1 MLTTVIISF
10 VLLLV
15 IGTPIAILM
24 VITTAVAL
32 LMHSSTSLMVL
43 PQQFFNALD
52 NSVLLSIPFFILA
65 GSVMTEGA
73 MARRLIAVIN
83 SMVGSYPG
91 GLAVATT
98 LACLFF
104 AAISGSSPAT
114 VVAIGSVMIPAL
126 VKSGYDE
133 RFSIG
138 LATSAGSLGVVIPPS
153 IPMILYCLVMNT
165 SVAKLFMAGF
175 LPGFLIGGVF
185 IAYTLVLAYKHQW
198 FFGGEKATWGDTLR
212 AILDGI
218 WALMLPVIVLG
229 GIYSGMFTPTEAA
242 AVSLVYAI
250 FVELLIYREM
260 KPIDIPHVC
269 RQGAVLSSCL
279 LFIVGCAMTLIWLL
293 TANRL
298 PHEVADF
305 ITAHVSSGW
314 VFLLLVNILFL
325 ILGAVMDNVTAMMV
339 LSPLFAETLDRF
351 GIDYIHYGIIMVL
364 VIEFGFLSPPFGL
377 NLFVAMGLTK
387 KSLTEVSLGVAPFL
401 ILLLICLM
409 LVTYIPW
416 ISLFLPNTFLP

>member
-83 SMVGSYPG
+83 SLVGSYPG

-114 VVAIGSVMIPAL
+114 VVAIGTVMIPAL

-165 SVAKLFMAGF
+165 SVAKLFMAGL
-175 LPGFLIGGVF
+175 LPGFLIGGTF

-198 FFGGEKATWGDTLR
+198 FFGKRASWGETFR
-212 AILDGI
+212 ALLDGI
-218 WALMLPVIVLG
+218 WALALPVIVLG

-250 FVELLIYREM
+250 FVELFIYREM
-260 KPIDIPHVC
+260 RPIDIPRVC

-298 PHEVADF
+298 PHEVADI

-339 LSPLFAETLDRF
+339 LSPLFMETLDRF

-377 NLFVAMGLTK
+377 NLFVAMGLTN
-387 KSLTEVSLGVAPFL
+387 KSLTEVSTGVAPFL

-409 LVTYIPW
+409 LVTYIPS

>member
-1 MLTTVIISF
+1 
-10 VLLLV
+10 
-15 IGTPIAILM
+15 
-24 VITTAVAL
+24 
-32 LMHSSTSLMVL
+32 
-43 PQQFFNALD
+43 
-52 NSVLLSIPFFILA
+52 
-65 GSVMTEGA
+65 MTEGA
-73 MARRLIAVIN
+73 IARRLIAVIN
-83 SMVGSYPG
+83 TLVGSYPG

-138 LATSAGSLGVVIPPS
+138 LATSAGSLGIVIPPS

-175 LPGFLIGGVF
+175 LPGLLIGGTF
-185 IAYTLVLAYKHQW
+185 IAYTLVLAYKNQW
-198 FFGGEKATWGDTLR
+198 SFGERASWGETLR
-212 AILDGI
+212 ALRDGI
-218 WALMLPVIVLG
+218 WAIMLPVIVLG
-229 GIYSGMFTPTEAA
+229 GIYAGIFTPTEAA

-250 FVELLIYREM
+250 FVELVIYREM
-260 KPIDIPHVC
+260 RLIDIPRVC
-269 RQGAVLSSCL
+269 KQGAILSSCL
-279 LFIVGCAMTLIWLL
+279 LFIIACAMTLIWLL

-298 PHEVADF
+298 PHEVADV
-305 ITAHVSSGW
+305 ITTHIHSRW

-339 LSPLFAETLDRF
+339 LSPLFMETLNRF
-351 GIDYIHYGIIMVL
+351 GIDHIHYGIIMVM

-377 NLFVAMGLTK
+377 NLFVAMGLTN
-387 KSLTEVSLGVAPFL
+387 KSLTEVSIGVAPFL

-416 ISLFLPNTFLP
+416 ISLVLPNTFLP

>member
-24 VITTAVAL
+24 LVTTAVAL
-32 LMHSSTSLMVL
+32 CTHSSTSLMVL
-43 PQQFFNALD
+43 PQQLFNALD
-52 NSVLLSIPFFILA
+52 NSVLLAIPFFILA
-65 GSVMTEGA
+65 GGVMTEGV

-83 SMVGSYPG
+83 CLVGSYPG

-114 VVAIGSVMIPAL
+114 VVAIGSIMIPAL

-133 RFSIG
+133 QFSVG

-175 LPGFLIGGVF
+175 LPGLLIGGAF
-185 IAYTLVLAYKHQW
+185 IVYTLVLAYRNKWAQS
-198 FFGGEKATWGDTLR
+198 EKASWGETLR
-212 AILDGI
+212 ALRDGI
-218 WALMLPVIVLG
+218 WALMLPVVVLG
-229 GIYSGMFTPTEAA
+229 GIYTGMFTPTEAA
-242 AVSLVYAI
+242 AISLVYAI
-250 FVELLIYREM
+250 FVELVIYREM
-260 KPIDIPHVC
+260 RFTDIPRVC
-269 RQGAVLSSCL
+269 KQGAILSSCL
-279 LFIVGCAMTLIWLL
+279 LFIVACAMTLIWLL

-298 PHEVADF
+298 PHEVADL
-305 ITAHVSSGW
+305 ITAHVHRGW
-314 VFLLLVNILFL
+314 VFLLFVNILFL
-325 ILGAVMDNVTAMMV
+325 LLGSVMDNVTAMMV
-339 LSPLFAETLDRF
+339 LSPLFMETLNRF
-351 GIDYIHYGIIMVL
+351 GIDHIHYGVIMVM

-377 NLFVAMGLTK
+377 NLFVAMGLTN
-387 KSLTEVSLGVAPFL
+387 KSLTEITHAVAPF
-401 ILLLICLM
+401 IVLLLICLM

>member
-1 MLTTVIISF
+1 MLTTVTISF
-10 VLLLV
+10 VFLLI

-83 SMVGSYPG
+83 SLVGSYPG

-138 LATSAGSLGVVIPPS
+138 LATSAGSLGIVIPPS

-198 FFGGEKATWGDTLR
+198 FFGERASWGDTFRALR
-212 AILDGI
+212 DGS

-250 FVELLIYREM
+250 FVELLVYREM
-260 KPIDIPHVC
+260 RFVDVPKVC

-279 LFIVGCAMTLIWLL
+279 LFIVGCAMMLIWLL

-298 PHEVADF
+298 PHEVADI

-325 ILGAVMDNVTAMMV
+325 ILGAVMDNVTAMMI
-339 LSPLFAETLDRF
+339 LSPLFMETLDRF

-377 NLFVAMGLTK
+377 NLFVAMGLTN
-387 KSLTEVSLGVAPFL
+387 KSLTEVSIGVAPFL

-409 LVTYIPW
+409 LVTYIPA

>member
-15 IGTPIAILM
+15 IGTPIATLM

-52 NSVLLSIPFFILA
+52 NSILLSIPFFILA
-65 GSVMTEGA
+65 GAVMTEGA
-73 MARRLIAVIN
+73 IARRLIAVIN
-83 SMVGSYPG
+83 ALVGSYPG

-138 LATSAGSLGVVIPPS
+138 LATSAGSLGIVIPPS

-175 LPGFLIGGVF
+175 LPGFLIGGTF
-185 IAYTLVLAYKHQW
+185 IAYTLVLAYRNQW
-198 FFGGEKATWGDTLR
+198 SFGEKATWGETLR
-212 AILDGI
+212 ALRDGI
-218 WALMLPVIVLG
+218 WAIMLPVIVLG
-229 GIYSGMFTPTEAA
+229 GIYAGIFTPTEAA

-250 FVELLIYREM
+250 FVELFVYREM
-260 KPIDIPHVC
+260 RFTDIPRAC
-269 RQGAVLSSCL
+269 KQGAILSSCL
-279 LFIVGCAMTLIWLL
+279 LFIVACAMTLIWLL

-298 PHEVADF
+298 PHEVADI

-314 VFLLLVNILFL
+314 LFLLLVNILFL
-325 ILGAVMDNVTAMMV
+325 ILGAVMDNVTAMMI
-339 LSPLFAETLDRF
+339 LSPLFMETLDRF
-351 GIDYIHYGIIMVL
+351 GIDYIHYGIIMVM

-377 NLFVAMGLTK
+377 NLFVAMGLTN
-387 KSLTEVSLGVAPFL
+387 KSLTEVSIGVAPFL

-409 LVTYIPW
+409 LVTYIPA
-416 ISLFLPNTFLP
+416 ISLFLPNLLLP

>member
-24 VITTAVAL
+24 LVTTAVTL
-32 LMHSSTSLMVL
+32 WMHSSTSLMVL
-43 PQQFFNALD
+43 PQQLFNALD
-52 NSVLLSIPFFILA
+52 NSVLLAIPFFILA
-65 GSVMTEGA
+65 GGVMTEGV
-73 MARRLIAVIN
+73 MARRLIAVVN
-83 SMVGSYPG
+83 CLVGSYPG

-114 VVAIGSVMIPAL
+114 VVAIGSIMIPAL

-133 RFSIG
+133 RFSVG

-165 SVAKLFMAGF
+165 SVARLFMAGF
-175 LPGFLIGGVF
+175 LPGLLIGGVF
-185 IAYTLVLAYKHQW
+185 IGYTLVLAHRNKWAH
-198 FFGGEKATWGDTLR
+198 GERASWGETLR
-212 AILDGI
+212 ALRDGI

-229 GIYSGMFTPTEAA
+229 GIYTGMFTPTEAA

-250 FVELLIYREM
+250 FVELVIYREM
-260 KPIDIPHVC
+260 RFTDIPRVC
-269 RQGAVLSSCL
+269 KQGAILSSCL
-279 LFIVGCAMTLIWLL
+279 LFIVACAMTLIWLL

-305 ITAHVSSGW
+305 ITAHVRSGW
-314 VFLLLVNILFL
+314 VFLLLVNVLFL
-325 ILGAVMDNVTAMMV
+325 LLGSVMDNVTAMMV
-339 LSPLFAETLDRF
+339 LSPLFMETLDRF
-351 GIDYIHYGIIMVL
+351 GINHIHYGVIMVM

-377 NLFVAMGLTK
+377 NLFVAMGLTN
-387 KSLTEVSLGVAPFL
+387 KSLTEITSAVAPFIL
-401 ILLLICLM
+401 LLLICLM
-409 LVTYIPW
+409 IVTYVPF

>member
-1 MLTTVIISF
+1 MLTTVIVSF
-10 VLLLV
+10 LLLLA

-24 VITTAVAL
+24 VVTTAVAL
-32 LMHSSTSLMVL
+32 VMHTSTSLMVL

-52 NSVLLSIPFFILA
+52 NSILLSIPFFILA
-65 GSVMTEGA
+65 GAVMTEGV

-83 SMVGSYPG
+83 SLVGSYPG

-175 LPGFLIGGVF
+175 LPGLLIGGTF
-185 IAYTLVLAYKHQW
+185 IAYTLALAYRNHW
-198 FFGGEKATWGDTLR
+198 FFGEKATWGETLR
-212 AILDGI
+212 ALRDGI
-218 WALMLPVIVLG
+218 WAIMLPVIVLG

-250 FVELLIYREM
+250 FVELVIYREM
-260 KPIDIPHVC
+260 RLIDVPRVC
-269 RQGAVLSSCL
+269 KQGAILSSCL
-279 LFIVGCAMTLIWLL
+279 LFIVACAMTLIWLL

-298 PHEVADF
+298 PHEVADI
-305 ITAHVSSGW
+305 ITTHVHSRW

-339 LSPLFAETLDRF
+339 LSPLFMETLNRF
-351 GIDYIHYGIIMVL
+351 GIDHIHYGIIMVM

-377 NLFVAMGLTK
+377 NIFIAMGLTN
-387 KSLTEVSLGVAPFL
+387 KSLTEVSIGVAPFI

-416 ISLFLPNTFLP
+416 ISLVLPNTFLP

>member
-15 IGTPIAILM
+15 IGTPIATLM

-32 LMHSSTSLMVL
+32 LTHSSTSLMVL

-52 NSVLLSIPFFILA
+52 NSVLLSVPFFILA

-73 MARRLIAVIN
+73 IARRLIAFIN
-83 SMVGSYPG
+83 TLVGSYPG
-91 GLAVATT
+91 GMAVATT
-98 LACLFF
+98 IACLFF

-175 LPGFLIGGVF
+175 LPGLLIGGTF
-185 IAYTLVLAYKHQW
+185 IAYTLVLAYKNQW
-198 FFGGEKATWGDTLR
+198 SFGERASWGDTLR
-212 AILDGI
+212 ALRDGI
-218 WALMLPVIVLG
+218 WAIMLPVIVLG

-242 AVSLVYAI
+242 AVSLIYAI
-250 FVELLIYREM
+250 FVELVIYREM
-260 KPIDIPHVC
+260 RLVDVPRVC
-269 RQGAVLSSCL
+269 KQGAILSSCL
-279 LFIVGCAMTLIWLL
+279 LFIVACAMTLIWLL

-298 PHEVADF
+298 PHEVADI

-314 VFLLLVNILFL
+314 LFLLLVNILFL

-339 LSPLFAETLDRF
+339 LSPLFMETLDRF
-351 GIDYIHYGIIMVL
+351 GIDHIHYGIIMVM

-377 NLFVAMGLTK
+377 NLFVAMGMTN

-416 ISLFLPNTFLP
+416 ISLVLPNTFLP